1 MDWKSYVRDGFAG
14 ADAPDEDVIEELAQH
29 AESCFEQGLAAGES
43 DEDARRRVDNLLL
56 AWRSSSR
63 ALRRHRPPGA
73 PPAPAADRQ
82 SVVQS
87 VVDDVAYATRMLRR
101 QPRYAAL
108 VALIMALGIG
118 AATMLFSIGYGVLV
132 RPLPW
137 LQADRLIVLTETRGG
152 RPPRFGA
159 FSNAAYLAWVG
170 HATTIQDL
178 AAWAQRNVTL
188 ADGGEPER
196 IVVTTA
202 SASLFRMTG
211 ARPVVGSLFG
221 SVDEARL
228 RGPVVVLSEGLWR
241 RRYSASPSVIG
252 RLVELD
258 GEAHTVLGVLPDDLA
273 YPDRRSKAW
282 VPMQIPPATGN
293 YLALFNAMALLAP
306 GATPGQ
312 AAQEATARARAAP
325 GAGLT
330 AVAIFGADGPITVS
344 ARPLR
349 EAITAD
355 VRQPLLVLLAA
366 VALLLGTTMTNVA
379 SVQLA
384 RYTARLRELAIR
396 AALGAGAARVVRQSM
411 LEMLLLAAVGSI
423 AGLVLV
429 AALHRLVPT
438 LLPADFPRTDDL
450 RLDLA
455 VMAFVAVVT
464 ALAGIVCG
472 LIPALRVRRFDL
484 VSSLTENGS
493 TPLGA
498 GSNSRTVRVRLLL
511 MSAQIAAASLLLV
524 GAALLG
530 RSFVGMLQADRGFDP
545 GGVLTARLPLP
556 EGLYTPERRHLVLE
570 KVLERLAR
578 TPGIEQAAFTSETP
592 LAPGG
597 STSAFTFRRPDDG
610 TTIEAQASPR
620 VVSERYFDALRMH
633 VVAGRGF
640 ARSDSAG
647 EPPVAVVNRAFAR
660 RYCGGNAL
668 GARLPMALGYADV
681 QRDATI
687 VGVVDDVRY
696 VGAGHTTMPEIY
708 YSYAQLQGRLVVP
721 MVTLMVRAVGDPAS
735 VAPFVRTA
743 VRDGDPQL
751 VPDGMMTLGSRL
763 MTTLA
768 RPRLYAVL
776 LGGFAA
782 LALTIAAVGLFAVLS
797 YGVTLR
803 SRELALR
810 AALGAQRRDLVELV
824 LRQAFLVT
832 IAGLALGLAAA
843 FVVSRSLTALLYGV
857 SEHDGATYI
866 AAAVIVLVVAMGS
879 CLGPARRA
887 ARLDPLQTLR
897 S

>member
-14 ADAPDEDVIEELAQH
+14 AEAPDEDVIEELAHH
-29 AESCFEQGLAAGES
+29 AESVFEQGLAAGES
-43 DEDARRRVDNLLL
+43 DQDARRRVDDLLR
-56 AWRSSSR
+56 AWRRHSL
-63 ALRRHRPPGA
+63 ALRRHQPPAA
-73 PPAPAADRQ
+73 PPPPAAHRQ
-82 SVVQS
+82 SILQS

-101 QPRYAAL
+101 QPRYATL
-108 VALIMALGIG
+108 VTLIMALGIG
-118 AATMLFSIGYGVLV
+118 AATMVFSVGYGVLV

-137 LQADRLIVLTETRGG
+137 PQADRLISLIETRAG

-202 SASLFRMTG
+202 SASLFRVTG
-211 ARPVVGSLFG
+211 ARPVVGTLFG
-221 SVDEARL
+221 TADETRL
-228 RGPVVVLSEGLWR
+228 RGPVVVLAEGLWR
-241 RRYSASPSVIG
+241 RRYGGSPGVIG

-258 GEAHTVLGVLPDDLA
+258 GEAYSVLGVLPDDLA

-282 VPMQIPPATGN
+282 VPMQIPPAAGN
-293 YLALFNAMALLAP
+293 YLSLFNAVALLAP

-312 AAQEATARARAAP
+312 AAEEATARARTAP

-330 AVAIFGADGPITVS
+330 GVAIFGADGPITVS
-344 ARPLR
+344 ARPLG
-349 EAITAD
+349 EAVTAD
-355 VRQPLLVLLAA
+355 VRQPILVLLAA
-366 VALLLGTTMTNVA
+366 VALLLATTMTNVA

-396 AALGAGAARVVRQSM
+396 AALGAGTARVVRQSM
-411 LEMLLLAAVGSI
+411 LEMLLLAALGSI

-429 AALHRLVPT
+429 ALLHRAVPI
-438 LLPADFPRTDDL
+438 LLPPDFPRTDDL

-455 VMAFVAVVT
+455 VVAFAAVVT

-472 LIPALRVRRFDL
+472 LIPALRIRRFDL
-484 VSSLTENGS
+484 VSSLAEYGS

-498 GSNSRTVRVRLLL
+498 GDSSRTVRVRLLL
-511 MSAQIAAASLLLV
+511 MGGQVAAASLLLV

-545 GGVLTARLPLP
+545 GGVVTARLPLP

-610 TTIEAQASPR
+610 MTIQAQASPR
-620 VVSERYFDALRMH
+620 VVSERYFDALRIRI
-633 VVAGRGF
+633 VGGRGF

-668 GARLPMALGYADV
+668 GARVPMALGYTDV
-681 QRDATI
+681 EREATI

-696 VGAGHTTMPEIY
+696 VGAGLATMPEIY

-721 MVTLMVRAVGDPAS
+721 MVTLMVRAVGDPAT
-735 VAPFVRTA
+735 VVPFVRTA

-751 VPDGMMTLGSRL
+751 VPDGMMTLGRRL

-768 RPRLYAVL
+768 RPRFYAVL

-782 LALTIAAVGLFAVLS
+782 LALTIAAVGLFGVLS

-803 SRELALR
+803 ARELALR
-810 AALGAQRRDLVELV
+810 AALGAQRRDLVGLV
-824 LRQAFLVT
+824 LRQALVVT
-832 IAGLALGLAAA
+832 TVGLALGLAAA
-843 FVVSRSLTALLYGV
+843 FVVSRSFAALLYGV
-857 SEHDGATYI
+857 AEHDGATYI
-866 AAAVIVLVVAMGS
+866 AAAVIVLVVALGS

-887 ARLDPLQTLR
+887 ARLDPLQALR
-897 S
+897 R